1 VRARRIVVLGMDAI
15 VFFVRLPVDVAEGG
29 LSAGELMPVEADGSE

>member
-1 VRARRIVVLGMDAI
+1 MRARRIVVLGMDAI